1 MSFIR
6 EEYAKH
12 AFLYIITCNA
22 LYYITSPHTC
32 MRNNVAGSM
41 KFSDF
46 ALYNIGG
53 AFLWILLLVGA
64 GFFFGNIPIV
74 QHNFSLAILGIIII
88 SVISPRIFPNSNL
101 FIALLCSRVVWS
113 WR

>member
-1 MSFIR
+1 
-6 EEYAKH
+6 
-12 AFLYIITCNA
+12 
-22 LYYITSPHTC
+22 

-88 SVISPRIFPNSNL
+88 SVIFPRIFPPNTR
-101 FIALLCSRVVWS
+101 IYLLRFCAVE
-113 WR
+113 